1 MRIGVQCSEHAACV
15 ERGDYISSVGPA
27 LQCPAFLDLS
37 GQIATADIHPKRH
50 RKYVMVAIPPNYS
63 HSYVTLGETG
73 SFYEFEL
80 NEARSEEHV
89 DSSLSS
95 AIDEDS
101 DISIRFLV
109 LQLLQDT
116 QKATSDQTV
125 TNLSPRLF

>member
-1 MRIGVQCSEHAACV
+1 MYLHSNFQTLV
-15 ERGDYISSVGPA
+15 SV
-27 LQCPAFLDLS
+27 
-37 GQIATADIHPKRH
+37 
-50 RKYVMVAIPPNYS
+50 
-63 HSYVTLGETG
+63 GETG

-101 DISIRFLV
+101 DISIRLLV

-116 QKATSDQTV
+116 QKATSDQNV
-125 TNLSPRLF
+125 TNSSPRSF